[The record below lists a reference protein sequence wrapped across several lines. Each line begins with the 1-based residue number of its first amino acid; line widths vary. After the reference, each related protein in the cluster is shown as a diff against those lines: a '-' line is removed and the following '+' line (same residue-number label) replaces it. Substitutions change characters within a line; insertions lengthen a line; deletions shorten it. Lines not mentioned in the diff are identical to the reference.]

1 MRLPGPRIQR
11 SRLKS
16 ARGLPGRHS
25 QAQAGR
31 HRQSGLGKQLLLWRP
46 APTAPLAGCKFLV
59 PKTLVF
65 IHLAA
70 RPFYVFSL
78 TSTAWDSPLSTC
90 VLCQLKQRGSTRSG
104 NHATGP
110 SSLCVWFQVCL
121 HMQLDAFLLLEQ
133 TGRQDMNRQTEEQT
147 PTTH

>member
-1 MRLPGPRIQR
+1 MA
-11 SRLKS
+11 KS
-16 ARGLPGRHS
+16 AAPWTPNPAIAAQIRARPSRQAQPS
-25 QAQAGR
+25 ASRQAQAVRFRQAASFVAPSTYSAFGR
-31 HRQSGLGKQLLLWRP
+31 MQVPGSEDARVYPFGRQAIL
-46 APTAPLAGCKFLV
+46 C
-59 PKTLVF
+59 
-65 IHLAA
+65 
-70 RPFYVFSL
+70 
-78 TSTAWDSPLSTC
+78 STAWDFPLTTR